1 MLGILFLVI
10 FLSLF
15 VAVIGVVIYS
25 FFRKR
30 HGEESVYINSNL
42 IKTAEV
48 FRDPSTNRL
57 MRVWVNPSNG
67 KRVYLAEGQL
77 PGNI

>member
-1 MLGILFLVI
+1 MARSLYI
-10 FLSLF
+10 F
-15 VAVIGVVIYS
+15 
-25 FFRKR
+25 
-30 HGEESVYINSNL
+30 NSNL

-57 MRVWVNPSNG
+57 MRVWVNPYDG
-67 KRVYLAEGQL
+67 KRVYVAEGQL